1 MIKATLT
8 KQGPCYIITT
18 EHGTVVNLG
27 SRYPSLERQRH
38 ACRPALGAEVVI
50 DDRTP
55 PRGEPVPRN
64 RTRAQRVASGRV
76 AVEVSLTTEQ
86 RDAIDADAE
95 RLGLSRNARVA
106 KWADSLAKRHG
117 QKKETG
123 KVKK

>member
-8 KQGPCYIITT
+8 KQGPCYLITT
-18 EHGTVVNLG
+18 EQGTVVNLG

-38 ACRPALGAEVVI
+38 ACKPALGEEVVI

-55 PRGEPVPRN
+55 QREPVPRN

-76 AVEVSLTTEQ
+76 AVEVSLTVEQ

-106 KWADSLAKRHG
+106 KWADSLVKRHG
-117 QKKETG
+117 QKKEMG
-123 KVKK
+123 KTKK